1 MRDRLLWQLAD
12 SAFPSGGFAH
22 SFGFEALRALGLLRD
37 EAELIARLDEL
48 AWHTAHAVLPFLG
61 DAHRRDPA
69 AADRACDRFTS
80 SCVANRASRAQG
92 RAFLLAI
99 TAVLDRKGE
108 NPLPAG
114 KAVGAPPPRLAS
126 LVDAR
131 CELPFAHL
139 PVAVGAALAGRVALD
154 DARELV
160 MYTTQRS
167 ALSAA
172 IRLGVVG
179 PLRAQHILLAAAPTA
194 ARALADTA
202 GLGGDAACSASPLVE
217 LAQAAHDRLEVRLF
231 QS

>member
-22 SFGFEALRALGLLRD
+22 SFGFEALRALGMLRD
-37 EAELIARLDEL
+37 EAELAARLDEL
-48 AWHTAHAVLPFLG
+48 AWHTAYAVLPFLG
-61 DAHRRDPA
+61 AAYAGDPA

-99 TAVLDRKGE
+99 AAVLD
-108 NPLPAG
+108 
-114 KAVGAPPPRLAS
+114 
-126 LVDAR
+126 AR
-131 CELPFAHL
+131 RALPFSHL
-139 PVAVGAALAGRVALD
+139 PVAVAAALVSRVALD

-172 IRLGVVG
+172 VRLGVVG
-179 PLRAQHILLAAAPTA
+179 PLRAQHLLLAAAPNA
-194 ARALADTA
+194 ARALAETA
-202 GLGGDAACSASPLVE
+202 STGVDDACSASPMVE